1 MDPIGFDLDG
11 LFHRLPNTIKP
22 LTKEC
27 YALHIYQGPYY
38 ECSKNRRLG
47 TIELPYREIWDLS
60 YCINEDTCSVLLE
73 NKEILKVNMSTCNME
88 YEKEADG
95 RWYETQTPK
104 LEYIEYIREHKSTL
118 YDHQIK
124 FSIERLV
131 PGYPTYLKLMEK
143 FERAEQLCFIDVSP
157 EEYKAA
163 LKEIQFF
170 VEPIMRQIVK
180 KYT

>member
-1 MDPIGFDLDG
+1 LVLILDG

-104 LEYIEYIREHKSTL
+104 LEYIEYIREHKIYLIRPSNQIFDRTL
-118 YDHQIK
+118 GTRISNVFK
-124 FSIERLV
+124 INGKV
-131 PGYPTYLKLMEK
+131 
-143 FERAEQLCFIDVSP
+143 
-157 EEYKAA
+157 
-163 LKEIQFF
+163 
-170 VEPIMRQIVK
+170 
-180 KYT
+180 